1 MRLSTTDSNHSDLDC
16 QQLKLI
22 TLQLRQDQQSKLGAP
37 SPPTLTFIKSCNRT
51 ILSVDAFVSQ
61 VCQLI
66 PHIKPIQALQL
77 LQECIKIMPKT
88 GANGRPVGRL
98 GWFEGR

>member
-37 SPPTLTFIKSCNRT
+37 
-51 ILSVDAFVSQ
+51 LSSNANLYQ
-61 VCQLI
+61 
-66 PHIKPIQALQL
+66 
-77 LQECIKIMPKT
+77 IMQQDHP
-88 GANGRPVGRL
+88 
-98 GWFEGR
+98 FS